1 MSISAVYLLKELLRE
16 KIVEVDECLERLVNE
31 KCSSKKGASEN

>member
-1 MSISAVYLLKELLRE
+1 MSISAVYLLKELLRV

-31 KCSSKKGASEN
+31 KCNSKKGASEN